1 MRRARGFTLIEVL
14 VALTIV
20 AVGMAAVMSALN
32 SSAGT
37 ISYLR
42 DKTFGNWVAMNKIA
56 TIRTSGQQPAKGDSN
71 GDIDFGD
78 RKWHWHMQ
86 VVATEVPGLVRMDV
100 RVRPAEVKADED
112 SGWLTTVSGI
122 YGSAVGQSDGVTP
135 NWGSQNAFGSFPGT
149 GTGPGTNTGTGTGT
163 GPTNTPYTPPP
174 TPPPPPPTTGAGQ

>member
-32 SSAGT
+32 SSAST
-37 ISYLR
+37 IAYLR
-42 DKTFGNWVAMNKIA
+42 DKTFANWVAMNKIA
-56 TIRTSGQQPAKGDSN
+56 TIRASGTPPSKGDTN

-78 RKWHWHMQ
+78 RKWHWHME
-86 VVATEVPGLVRMDV
+86 VVTTDVPGLMRMDV

-135 NWGSQNAFGSFPGT
+135 AWGTQNPLGGAPGT
-149 GTGPGTNTGTGTGT
+149 GTPQNPAPGNPTVPQPIIGTG
-163 GPTNTPYTPPP
+163 
-174 TPPPPPPTTGAGQ
+174 Q